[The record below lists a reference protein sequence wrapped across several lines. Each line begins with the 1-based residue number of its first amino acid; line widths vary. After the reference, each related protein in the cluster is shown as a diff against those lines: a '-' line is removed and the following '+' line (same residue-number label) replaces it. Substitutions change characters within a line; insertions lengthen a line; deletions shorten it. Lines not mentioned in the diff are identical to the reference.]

1 MIVEMNV
8 FNLCKHL
15 VNHDDVDDEDSGAL
29 IQDHT
34 KKLLEDK
41 REKFFALSKE

>member
-1 MIVEMNV
+1 MNV

-15 VNHDDVDDEDSGAL
+15 VNHDDVDDEDGGAL

-34 KKLLEDK
+34 KKAIGGQE
-41 REKFFALSKE
+41 REIFRFE